1 MAAIGASVAEGGIS
15 IRDDVVPV
23 QRLLNARSGAS
34 ARLKVDGVAGS
45 RTIAA
50 AADIADRLSGAAW
63 WYANQACYP
72 NSNPLDDLA
81 ADFRRNAKRFV
92 GALREGGASVRV
104 SATLRNQIRAHLM
117 HYSWRVARNQ
127 IAPADVPDIDGCDI
141 IWDHG
146 DPARS
151 RAAAVEMVRL
161 FRIVF
166 KPSLTANHIQGT
178 AVDMTIE
185 RPAALTVKDGAD
197 KTVTI
202 TSAAELHRLGTSF
215 GVHKLATDAPHWSG
229 NGR

>member
-23 QRLLNARSGAS
+23 QRLPNARSGAS

-50 AADIADRLSGAAW
+50 ADIADRLSGAAW
-63 WYANQACYP
+63 WYANQARYP

-104 SATLRNQIRAHLM
+104 SATLRNRIRAHLM

-166 KPSLTANHIQGT
+166 KPSLTSNHIQGT

-185 RPAALTVKDGAD
+185 RPAALTVKDGAG

-202 TSAAELHRLGTSF
+202 TSAAELHRLGASF
-215 GVHKLATDAPHWSG
+215 GVHNLATDPPHWSG

>member
-1 MAAIGASVAEGGIS
+1 MAAIEASVGEGGIS

-23 QRLLNARSGAS
+23 QRLLNARSGTS
-34 ARLKVDGVAGS
+34 ARLKVGGVAGS
-45 RTIAA
+45 RTIA

-63 WYANQACYP
+63 WYANQARYP

-92 GALREGGASVRV
+92 GALRAGGTSGRV
-104 SATLRNQIRAHLM
+104 SATLRNRIRAHLM

-185 RPAALTVKDGAD
+185 RPAALT
-197 KTVTI
+197 
-202 TSAAELHRLGTSF
+202 
-215 GVHKLATDAPHWSG
+215 
-229 NGR
+229 